1 MALAADESSMILGG
15 GALGLEDDSAL
26 ETVPR
31 SLRRSRGVVP
41 QRDEDEDEDADE
53 DGDEGKQG

>member
-1 MALAADESSMILGG
+1 MILGG